1 MAGDDRARLTRS
13 ELRRF
18 GLTVGIAFGV
28 LAGIVTWRGHGT
40 ASLVLA
46 SIGGALVAGGLIVP
60 GALGPVQ
67 RAWMGMAHAIS
78 KVTTPVFMSIVY
90 YLVLMPVGV
99 LRRTIGSNPLRHAEH
114 DGSFWADRSAGEPSD
129 LERQF

>member
-1 MAGDDRARLTRS
+1 MESSGPLTRS
-13 ELRRF
+13 ELRKF

-28 LAGIVTWRGHGT
+28 LAGIVTWRGHET

-46 SIGGALVAGGLIVP
+46 SIGGVLIAGGLIAP
-60 GALGPVQ
+60 AALGPVQ
-67 RAWMGMAHAIS
+67 RAWMGLAHAIS

-99 LRRTIGSNPLRHAEH
+99 LRRTLGSHPLRHPEH
-114 DGSFWADRSAGEPSD
+114 AGSFWADRSADEHND
-129 LERQF
+129 LRRQF

>member
-13 ELRRF
+13 ELRKF

-28 LAGIVTWRGHGT
+28 LAGIVTWRGHET

-46 SIGGALVAGGLIVP
+46 SIGGVLIAGGLIAP
-60 GALGPVQ
+60 AALGPVQ

-99 LRRTIGSNPLRHAEH
+99 LRRTLGSHPLRHPEH
-114 DGSFWADRSAGEPSD
+114 EGSFWADRSADEHND
-129 LERQF
+129 LRRQF